1 MGQKPAGFGVD
12 EETMI
17 RGTGRLEHID
27 DQSGGE
33 PKTSTPKPTRRKREG
48 ARDGGVGNALR
59 SVYTE
64 TVNEKI
70 PDEFLDL
77 LSKLD

>member
-1 MGQKPAGFGVD
+1 MD

-17 RGTGRLEHID
+17 RGAGRLEPTD
-27 DQSGGE
+27 DQIGGE
-33 PKTSTPKPTRRKREG
+33 PKASTPKPARKKRDG